1 MMIGVVVVVVDLFP
15 AGSVRKRESTAAADD
30 QLHEKIPK
38 WACWRKLNRG
48 GGGGA
53 ALNPFPLFCQSF
65 KKTQPRPYC
74 TQKCQRSHVTSTVR
88 S

>member
-38 WACWRKLNRG
+38 
-48 GGGGA
+48 
-53 ALNPFPLFCQSF
+53 
-65 KKTQPRPYC
+65 
-74 TQKCQRSHVTSTVR
+74 
-88 S
+88 